1 MTPELTW
8 NWRGLFW
15 ERVARL
21 KSADL
26 ERWVGAA
33 HQSGELPQTV
43 NHYLF
48 SSFGAPDRMHFSV
61 ATRGAA
67 LILMSGAALL
77 AGLALI
83 YLRSLRHPAVLFVGG
98 LAVFTLILWVPDLAA
113 ALAQAA
119 ALGLMLG
126 LTACLLKWI
135 VDRRLA
141 SGSVIQGVAYSSP
154 DSQTVRAPIVQSES
168 KAAPQT
174 TTLPGSLVV
183 AESKA

>member
-1 MTPELTW
+1 
-8 NWRGLFW
+8 
-15 ERVARL
+15 
-21 KSADL
+21 
-26 ERWVGAA
+26 
-33 HQSGELPQTV
+33 
-43 NHYLF
+43 
-48 SSFGAPDRMHFSV
+48 
-61 ATRGAA
+61 
-67 LILMSGAALL
+67 
-77 AGLALI
+77 
-83 YLRSLRHPAVLFVGG
+83 
-98 LAVFTLILWVPDLAA
+98 
-113 ALAQAA
+113 
-119 ALGLMLG
+119 MLG